1 FSGQKRSGNEMRM
14 PWYYGDDVCKIQR
27 AQELPTFTTGGV
39 GEQVD
44 RGRPGRGP
52 SIGVPVVVEYLGRVR
67 AVRQDIG
74 RRSARNCQGKE
85 TLGVDLGII
94 VGEHS
99 TLRSRN
105 KCKKHRNKGHLA
117 VAALPILSAREYHM
131 PLVVPLTIF
140 RFLLLPQIPLLWKR
154 LASTPF
160 YQGSTE
166 T

>member
-1 FSGQKRSGNEMRM
+1 MRM
-14 PWYYGDDVCKIQR
+14 PGHDGGDASKIQR
-27 AQELPTFTTGGV
+27 AQELPMFTTGGV
-39 GEQVD
+39 GEQVG
-44 RGRPGRGP
+44 RGRPGREP
-52 SIGVPVVVEYLGRVR
+52 SVGIPEVVEHLGCVR
-67 AVRQDIG
+67 ARRQDRG

-85 TLGVDLGII
+85 TLSVDLGII

-105 KCKKHRNKGHLA
+105 KCKKHRNKGQLA
-117 VAALPILSAREYHM
+117 VAALPILSARGYHM
-131 PLVVPLTIF
+131 PLVVPLPIF